1 MCPTSSC
8 QSSSRAVTIA
18 ISNTA
23 AIRNKPELLLRGTAG
38 SRKMTQEYHR
48 RSLPSQSGA
57 LVSPTHGSSVFS
69 CSVDE
74 LRASDKAKLT
84 PIGQSAQGPLASGS
98 QSCTLMAIHSSHVT
112 PSQDLLQTHNQNL
125 ALPSAPIATARTR
138 AQTAAQRALPSPASN
153 YQGNRPQGIQPRK
166 DSSRKRATR
175 RAERNRLRPTKPSE
189 MPSPQDP
196 PAPVQSRGHKRKH
209 SIEHAPEADP
219 DPDPKR
225 QPTSPPYPTEDAF
238 DEPAISSSVN
248 KHTDPV
254 AFWVKEGRWPEEQ
267 DWPEE
272 TPTTDFTMDRL
283 LARRKSSSNLSR
295 KRSNSGTSMTPS
307 DQKPREEKSAPYR
320 QQGYETLLELK
331 GSYMTKAPSGL
342 ASASQTLCRS
352 LLEKTPPVP
361 SDTLFRDDIFETT
374 CQKIHNKNEA
384 RVIRDISR
392 LIVPS
397 AESLATF
404 GANHLDILV
413 ESVNEGWNNS
423 IPLTSTR
430 PQPDYSVGFKR
441 DAFTED
447 QLAKLSPFIGDFI
460 SGDQS
465 FFMATYYM
473 YFPFLT
479 CEVKCGAAALDVAD
493 RQNAH
498 SMTLAVRGIVEL
510 FRAVKRE
517 DEVNRKI
524 LAFSVSHD
532 HRSVR
537 IYGHYP
543 VITGKDIRYYRHPIH
558 DFSFTVLDGRDK
570 WTAYRFTKNVYD
582 TWMPKHFE
590 SICSAI
596 DQLPSN
602 LDFDVPP
609 LSEATGLSQDLGN
622 LMQSDASCAS
632 VSDELSN
639 AEQQAMTPGTSF
651 SELKRRKG

>member
-1 MCPTSSC
+1 M
-8 QSSSRAVTIA
+8 
-18 ISNTA
+18 
-23 AIRNKPELLLRGTAG
+23 
-38 SRKMTQEYHR
+38 
-48 RSLPSQSGA
+48 
-57 LVSPTHGSSVFS
+57 
-69 CSVDE
+69 
-74 LRASDKAKLT
+74 
-84 PIGQSAQGPLASGS
+84 
-98 QSCTLMAIHSSHVT
+98 
-112 PSQDLLQTHNQNL
+112 
-125 ALPSAPIATARTR
+125 ARTR
-138 AQTAAQRALPSPASN
+138 AQTAAPRALPSPASN
-153 YQGNRPQGIQPRK
+153 YQGNRRQGIQPRK

-175 RAERNRLRPTKPSE
+175 RAERNRLRLTKHCE
-189 MPSPQDP
+189 TPSPQDP
-196 PAPVQSRGHKRKH
+196 PAPVQSRGRKRKH
-209 SIEHAPEADP
+209 SIEHALEADP

-225 QPTSPPYPTEDAF
+225 QRTSPPHPTEDAF
-238 DEPAISSSVN
+238 GKPAIGSSVN

-254 AFWVKEGRWPEEQ
+254 AFWVKEDRWPEEQ

-272 TPTTDFTMDRL
+272 TSTSDFAMERL

-295 KRSNSGTSMTPS
+295 KRSSSGTSTTPS

-320 QQGYETLLELK
+320 QQRYETLLELK

-342 ASASQTLCRS
+342 ASNSQTLCRS

-361 SDTLFRDDIFETT
+361 SDTLFRDDVFETT

-384 RVIRDISR
+384 RVIQDISR

-404 GANHLDILV
+404 GANYLDIVV
-413 ESVNEGWNNS
+413 EGVNEGWNNS

-460 SGDQS
+460 AGDQS

-479 CEVKCGAAALDVAD
+479 CEVKCGAAALDIAD

-532 HRSVR
+532 HQSVR

-543 VITGKDIRYYRHPIH
+543 VVTGKDTKYYRHPICKF
-558 DFSFTVLDGRDK
+558 DFTELDGKDK
-570 WTAYRFTKNVYD
+570 WTVYRFTKNVYD
-582 TWMPKHFE
+582 TWMPAHFKN
-590 SICSAI
+590 ICSAI
-596 DQLPSN
+596 DQLPSDLN
-602 LDFDVPP
+602 FDVPP
-609 LSEATGLSQDLGN
+609 LSEATGLS
-622 LMQSDASCAS
+622 
-632 VSDELSN
+632 
-639 AEQQAMTPGTSF
+639 
-651 SELKRRKG
+651 